1 MHLVNHLKQALTGLN
16 ASWVMW
22 LLLLLSAVSL
32 VLTIERLLF
41 FRASRDDMPHLA
53 RELDELLRA
62 THYGDAIRR
71 LQKSKSIEAN
81 VVVAGLLHAD
91 MGPIAAQQAMEGA
104 VALEKLRLERGL
116 AFLGTLGN
124 NAPFIGLLGTVI
136 GVIEAFEVLGATD
149 ALRATGSSSAIMTG
163 ISEALVATALGLFV
177 AIPAVVAFNY
187 FQRRIEAVLATT
199 EALSKVLLA
208 HLNAEEAPTP
218 PRVDESTGASSGSR

>member
-1 MHLVNHLKQALTGLN
+1 MHLVNHLKQALTALH

-22 LLLLLSAVSL
+22 LLLLLSVVSV

-41 FRASRDDMPHLA
+41 FRAVRDDVPRLA

-62 THYGDAIRR
+62 TRYGDAIRTF
-71 LQKSKSIEAN
+71 QKSKSTEAK

-91 MGPIAAQQAMEGA
+91 MGPVAAQQAMEGA
-104 VALEKLRLERGL
+104 LALEKLRLERGL
-116 AFLGTLGN
+116 TFLGTLGN

-149 ALRATGSSSAIMTG
+149 ALRASGSSSAIMTG

-187 FQRRIEAVLATT
+187 FQRRIESIVATT

-208 HLNAEEAPTP
+208 HLNAEEAPNP
-218 PRVDESTGASSGSR
+218 PRVEDSAGAIAGSR